1 MARYDRTIPPGG
13 EGKITLEVHTRN
25 FQGNLHKS
33 ARVSTNDPSNPTLMI
48 GLKGKVW
55 APIHVKPRYA
65 RLFGISGEDVE
76 STIHIYGNKKEPL
89 VVELGSVSIPDKVT
103 VQLKVL
109 EENKAYQLKVKNK
122 VEGEVRYNGQVKL
135 TTNYP
140 EKPELMIR
148 VSANMRPTIELR
160 PKALS
165 FGRIPAERLDQ
176 LSKQGR
182 ALKRPIMVVLNKG
195 NDLKV
200 NKVESEKSLF
210 KAVTKE
216 MSKGKM
222 TQILIEPVFENLQ
235 KGPNE
240 DHIKIFT
247 NQKGNEVL
255 KATVRFEV
263 L

>member
-1 MARYDRTIPPGG
+1 
-13 EGKITLEVHTRN
+13 
-25 FQGNLHKS
+25 
-33 ARVSTNDPSNPTLMI
+33 
-48 GLKGKVW
+48 
-55 APIHVKPRYA
+55 
-65 RLFGISGEDVE
+65 VE

-103 VQLKVL
+103 VQLKAL

-148 VSANMRPTIELR
+148 VSANMRPAIELR

-195 NDLKV
+195 DDLKV

-222 TQILIEPVFENLQ
+222 TQVLIEPVFENLQ